1 MPGKI
6 NHTASK
12 QLSRRRLLQFMAAG
26 TTGLFAGV
34 AGLPFSPRVQV
45 AHAKPMEEA
54 FCYFPQGIASGDP
67 QPDAIMLWTRVEKP
81 SNPGAPIDLVVQLAS
96 SEDFKTVLLE
106 RTLRAEI
113 ESDHTIRFLAEGLE
127 PDTQY
132 FYRFIA
138 GSDTHHTVGR
148 TRTAPALNTDRDV
161 RFAFAS
167 CQGYEAG
174 FFGAWRTLVEEDKKS
189 APDEQLD
196 FVLHLGDFIYEVIGD
211 VPPERKPVRNVPAFP
226 DGSEKFPDDTKP
238 YWQPNAQYAVTLAD
252 YRHLYKTYLSDPDL
266 QAARA
271 RFPFVCTW
279 DDHEFTNDCWQ
290 SHDTYFGDGQP
301 AQKRKVAANRSW
313 FEFIPCI
320 LTSDFKA
327 TDVNNAAMGPPDDA
341 LLHQGQDNI
350 SALESLTIY
359 RTQSWGERLDLII
372 TDTRSYRSKPVVT
385 QEIKKLIKGAPT
397 PPIRL
402 VRELDAGKTAHE
414 GNPNDELTY
423 GDASIANPRKDSP
436 PGTCLGAVQKEW
448 FKETIAQSKSKW
460 RIWGN
465 SIPMVPFRLD
475 MDQMPLTDFEAGY
488 AGTDAWQGFPS
499 EASELMSFFKR
510 HNISNIIS
518 CAGDYHTFA
527 AGRIPTDLDGTDY
540 VLPEFAV
547 GSISSGDM
555 FTGAE
560 RSTRVNETF
569 HKVTQFSSEQGP
581 IVNWDNTL
589 LNGVRSGLLAAY
601 TGSINM
607 AKWISNESANPGLSF
622 VDSHGHGFATVHV
635 KSSDVDIT
643 FVNVG
648 NIARDA
654 GPEGN
659 KVVRETLFSV
669 PAWREGETPTISA
682 PKTIRG
688 KPNFAFS

>member
-1 MPGKI
+1 MSGNVKQPV
-6 NHTASK
+6 SK
-12 QLSRRRLLQFMAAG
+12 PLTRRRLLQFMAAG
-26 TTGLFAGV
+26 STGLFAGV
-34 AGLPFSPRVQV
+34 AGLPFSPRIQT
-45 AHAKPMEEA
+45 AHATPMEDA
-54 FCYFPQGIASGDP
+54 FCHFPQGIASGDP

-81 SNPGAPIDLVVQLAS
+81 SDLKAPIDLIVQLS
-96 SEDFKTVLLE
+96 SSQDFETVIIE

-113 ESDHTIRFLAEGLE
+113 QSDHTIRFLAEGLE
-127 PDTQY
+127 ADTQY
-132 FYRFIA
+132 YYRFFA
-138 GSDTHHTVGR
+138 GNSTHHMVGR
-148 TRTAPALNTDRDV
+148 TRTAPALGTDRDI

-174 FFGAWRTLVEEDKKS
+174 YYGAWRTLVEEDKKR
-189 APDEQLD
+189 APEEQLD

-211 VPPERKPVRNVPAFP
+211 IPPGKKPARSVPPFP
-226 DGSEKFPDDTKP
+226 DGSKKFPSGTKS

-327 TDVNNAAMGPPDDA
+327 SHVENAAMGTPNDS
-341 LLHQGQDNI
+341 LLHQGKDNI

-359 RTQSWGERLDLII
+359 RTQSWGARLDLII
-372 TDTRSYRSKPVVT
+372 TDTRSYRSKPVISEEVK
-385 QEIKKLIKGAPT
+385 ELMSSAPM

-402 VRELDAGKTAHE
+402 VRELDAGKTAHN
-414 GNPNDELTY
+414 GNPKDELIC
-423 GDASIANPRKDSP
+423 GESKMPNPRKDSP

-448 FKETIAQSKSKW
+448 FKETVARSKSTW

-465 SIPMVPFRLD
+465 SIPTVSFRLD
-475 MDQMPLTDFEAGY
+475 MNNMPFTDFEASY
-488 AGTDAWQGFPS
+488 VGTDAWQGFPS
-499 EASELMSFFKR
+499 EAAELMTFFKR

-569 HKVTQFSSEQGP
+569 HKVTEFSSDNESV
-581 IVNWDNTL
+581 VNWDNTL
-589 LNGVRSGLLAAY
+589 LNGVRSALLAAY
-601 TGSINM
+601 SGSISM
-607 AKWISNESANPGLSF
+607 AKWVTNKDVNPGLSF
-622 VDSHGHGFATVHV
+622 VDSHGHGFATVHI
-635 KSSDVDIT
+635 KPDSVDII

-648 NIARDA
+648 DISRDA
-654 GPEGN
+654 GPEG
-659 KVVRETLFSV
+659 KPILRETLFSV
-669 PAWREGETPTISA
+669 PAWTEGETPTISD
-682 PKTIRG
+682 PKTIKG